1 MNAATENLWLKDW
14 RQKLSQLKTDL
25 YLWSNE
31 VKSTVAI
38 MVSQPKT
45 EVDKLLKQTLQKL

>member
-1 MNAATENLWLKDW
+1 MNSGTEKLQLKDW
-14 RQKLSQLKTDL
+14 RQKLNQLKTDL

-38 MVSQPKT
+38 MVSQPKI
-45 EVDKLLKQTLQKL
+45 EVDKLLKKTLQKL

>member
-1 MNAATENLWLKDW
+1 MNSGTEKLQLKDW
-14 RQKLSQLKTDL
+14 RQKLNQLKTDL

-38 MVSQPKT
+38 MVSQLKI
-45 EVDKLLKQTLQKL
+45 EVDKLLKKTLQKL

>member
-1 MNAATENLWLKDW
+1 MNAATEKLWLKDW

>member
-1 MNAATENLWLKDW
+1 MNAGTEKLQLKDW
-14 RQKLSQLKTDL
+14 RQKLNQLKTDL

-38 MVSQPKT
+38 MVSQPKI
-45 EVDKLLKQTLQKL
+45 EVDKLLKETLQKL